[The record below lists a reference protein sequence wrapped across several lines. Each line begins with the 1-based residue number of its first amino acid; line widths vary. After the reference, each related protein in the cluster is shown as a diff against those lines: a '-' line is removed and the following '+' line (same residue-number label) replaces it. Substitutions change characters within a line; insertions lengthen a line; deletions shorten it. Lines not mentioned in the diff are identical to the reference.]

1 MWKRPEKSLEY
12 FCNEGDDLWQ
22 KSQKEFVD
30 MAIGELA
37 KIGRMA
43 PDRMAEVRP
52 RLKMFSVVDYKINVL

>member
-1 MWKRPEKSLEY
+1 
-12 FCNEGDDLWQ
+12 
-22 KSQKEFVD
+22 